1 MSLNAQQKRDKE
13 ARIQARKEIRDQKKK
28 EIREEKRLNKALDSL
43 RNRWEENGWKIKEE
57 LIEIKDE
64 NRNEK
69 YECHFKAIK
78 ACEDSSHYICVDG
91 CLFRDNKI
99 DVVINA
105 SFYQESKYY
114 PAEMRQPEFGM
125 AFEQY
130 KKIERKLKE
139 IRDELNNTTD
149 GEIQRIETVIKKVDD
164 IEYRHGKHRKYHEE
178 LKREL
183 KKTLETTKK
192 IKNNQKMNEIK
203 IEKKNEKNEKNEIE
217 KIEQEATE

>member
-1 MSLNAQQKRDKE
+1 MSLTAQQKRDKE

-28 EIREEKRLNKALDSL
+28 EIREEKRLNKALVSL
-43 RNRWEENGWKIKEE
+43 RSRWEENGWKIEE
-57 LIEIKDE
+57 RIEIKDG

-69 YECHFKAIK
+69 YEYHFAAIK
-78 ACEDSSHYICVDG
+78 SCEKSSHWICIDG
-91 CLFRDNKI
+91 YLFKDDKI

-105 SFYQESKYY
+105 SYYKDNQFY

-130 KKIERKLKE
+130 KRIERKLKE

-149 GEIQRIETVIKKVDD
+149 SEIQRIETVIKKVDN

-192 IKNNQKMNEIK
+192 IKNNQKNNVH
-203 IEKKNEKNEKNEIE
+203 KKD
-217 KIEQEATE
+217 EQEETE

>member
-43 RNRWEENGWKIKEE
+43 RNRWEENGWKIQEE

-64 NRNEK
+64 NRTTK
-69 YECHFKAIK
+69 YEYHFN
-78 ACEDSSHYICVDG
+78 ACKFYKDNTKHYIDIDG
-91 CLFRDNKI
+91 NLSKDDEI
-99 DVVINA
+99 DVIVYSAVNENGNG
-105 SFYQESKYY
+105 F
-114 PAEMRQPEFGM
+114 PAGLRQPEFGM

-130 KKIERKLKE
+130 KRIERKLKE

-149 GEIQRIETVIKKVDD
+149 SEIQRIETVIKKIND

-192 IKNNQKMNEIK
+192 IKNNQKNEKK
-203 IEKKNEKNEKNEIE
+203 IEKNG
-217 KIEQEATE
+217 QEETE